1 MLTDIDIQKLQ
12 SKYRVKTKSQKDSH
26 RDLLAVVK
34 LIGDALQNS
43 FDGWKKYAEVMSRP
57 GVSFTWKQRF
67 IIRLMNSRVY
77 RWLIG
82 NPLPKIQKIILDNID
97 NDRH

>member
-1 MLTDIDIQKLQ
+1 MINQSDIQKLQ

-26 RDLLAVVK
+26 RDLLAAVK
-34 LIGDALQNS
+34 LIGDALQS
-43 FDGWKKYAEVMSRP
+43 AVDGMKSLSRI
-57 GVSFTWKQRF
+57 GVSFTWRQRL

-77 RWLIG
+77 RWLRG
-82 NPLPKIQKIILDNID
+82 DPLPKIQKIIFDNID